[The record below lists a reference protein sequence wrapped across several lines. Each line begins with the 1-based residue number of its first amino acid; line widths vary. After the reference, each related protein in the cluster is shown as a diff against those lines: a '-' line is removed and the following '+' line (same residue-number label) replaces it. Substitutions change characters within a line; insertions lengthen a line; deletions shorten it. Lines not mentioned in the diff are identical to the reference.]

1 MLKQLAFRK
10 SSTLGRGFALVEALV
25 TVLVFAIGMLGV
37 IGLQTLS
44 LASNSLSTFRNE
56 ANVLA
61 SDMTERMRANRGQAL
76 GVVGIGYDNP
86 APADNSCRAVYA
98 GSVKATPV
106 ACTPAQLAADDLF
119 DWQAQVAQVLPGGQ
133 GIVCIDSTPDDG
145 SSAAPACDGIAS
157 SRAYAV
163 KVFWNQRAAR
173 GVDAG
178 EVLYATMVRP

>member
-10 SSTLGRGFALVEALV
+10 SSTRGRGFALVEALV

-44 LASNSLSTFRNE
+44 LASNSLSTFRND

-61 SDMTERMRANRGQAL
+61 SDMTERMRANREQARGL
-76 GVVGIGYDNP
+76 VGVGYDNP
-86 APADNSCRAVYA
+86 APARSSCRKIYADAVT
-98 GSVKATPV
+98 ATPA

-119 DWQAQVAQVLPGGQ
+119 DWQKQVAQVLPGGK
-133 GIVCIDSTPDDG
+133 GLVCIDSTPNDG
-145 SSAAPACDGIAS
+145 TSTAPACDGLAS

-163 KVFWNQRAAR
+163 KVWWNQRAAR
-173 GVDAG
+173 GVNAG
-178 EVLYATMVRP
+178 EVLYSALVRP